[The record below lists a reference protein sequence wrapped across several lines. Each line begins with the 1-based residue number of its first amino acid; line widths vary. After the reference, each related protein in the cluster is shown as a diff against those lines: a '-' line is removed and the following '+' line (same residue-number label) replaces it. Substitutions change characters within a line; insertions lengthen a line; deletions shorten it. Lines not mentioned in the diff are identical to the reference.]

1 MWLIWLIWM
10 SYDGCGPVV
19 LWPCSHGVLWLCG
32 LARSWSLLALVPGPR
47 SETFDRQGIFGFL
60 GFWPPLL
67 PPLPGSPPP
76 PSPPPPL
83 PLGPPPLVPSDP
95 CYGCARQGHL
105 WRECPALKGQCRK
118 CARTGHEEGVC
129 DIHKEDQR
137 RFEAVHGRLTYA
149 ALARKHEA
157 TVILLDGSVVL
168 WFHGLAW
175 PRSSLAL
182 VPGPRSNRIS

>member
-1 MWLIWLIWM
+1 MMAVALW
-10 SYDGCGPVV
+10 SCGPVV
-19 LWPCSHGVLWLCG
+19 MGFCG
-32 LARSWSLLALVPGPR
+32 FVASLGPGPRSGPR

-60 GFWPPLL
+60 GFWPPLP

-83 PLGPPPLVPSDP
+83 PPGPPPPAPSDP

-118 CARTGHEEGVC
+118 SARTGHEEGVC

-137 RFEAVHGRLTYA
+137 RFEAVHGRPTYTV
-149 ALARKHEA
+149 LARKHKA

-168 WFHGLAW
+168 WFHGLA
-175 PRSSLAL
+175 PPQSSLEQDFMTFW
-182 VPGPRSNRIS
+182 GF